1 MEVAIFGANSQI
13 AKDLIRA
20 MKGDDFYRLTLYV
33 RDIDRLDQDSLSLL
47 SDERFY
53 LGEYESFSSD
63 YKFDAILNFVGVGD
77 PSRAKAMAGQILDIT
92 QKYDDL
98 ALSYLDDHPRCRY
111 IFLSSGAVYG
121 GGFDKAFSED
131 SRSSIPVNEMRVS
144 DFYGIAKLH
153 AEAKHR
159 ARTDREIVDLRVFNY
174 FSSYQDIS
182 SSFLISDITRAIID
196 GSELPTSST
205 DLVRDYITPIDFYR
219 IIDCLLR
226 FRGKMRG
233 PVDCYSKSPVGKFE
247 LLDVLVEKFGLNYSV
262 DSGFSSLNATG
273 VKNIYCSDVRS
284 AEHFG
289 YRPSLSSIDGL
300 IIELEKYWIIVQAL
314 KWRQTKKAAMC
325 GFFIAWRKVCQS
337 LSSSC
342 CRFSRTPAAKPAFL
356 FPP

>member
-20 MKGDDFYRLTLYV
+20 MKGDDFYSLTLYV
-33 RDIDRLDQDSLSLL
+33 RDIDRLDRDSLSLL
-47 SDERFY
+47 SDKKFN
-53 LGEYESFSSD
+53 LSEYKSVNSD
-63 YKFDAILNFVGVGD
+63 YKFDAILNCVGVGD
-77 PSRAKAMAGQILDIT
+77 PARAKAMSGQILDIT

-98 ALSYLDDHPRCRY
+98 ALSYLDRNPSCRY

-131 SRSSIPVNEMRVS
+131 SRSSIPVNELRIS

-159 ARTDREIVDLRVFNY
+159 ARADQEIVDLRVFNY

-182 SSFLISDITRAIID
+182 SSFLISDIARAIID

-205 DLVRDYITPIDFYR
+205 DLVRDYITPADFYG
-219 IIDCLLR
+219 IVDCILR
-226 FRGKMRG
+226 FRGKINC

-247 LLDVLVEKFGLNYSV
+247 LLDALVEKFGLIYSV

-273 VKNIYCSDVRS
+273 LKNIYCSDVRV
-284 AEHFG
+284 AERFG
-289 YRPSLSSIDGL
+289 YRPSLSSIEG
-300 IIELEKYWIIVQAL
+300 ITIELGKIL
-314 KWRQTKKAAMC
+314 DNC
-325 GFFIAWRKVCQS
+325 
-337 LSSSC
+337 
-342 CRFSRTPAAKPAFL
+342 
-356 FPP
+356 